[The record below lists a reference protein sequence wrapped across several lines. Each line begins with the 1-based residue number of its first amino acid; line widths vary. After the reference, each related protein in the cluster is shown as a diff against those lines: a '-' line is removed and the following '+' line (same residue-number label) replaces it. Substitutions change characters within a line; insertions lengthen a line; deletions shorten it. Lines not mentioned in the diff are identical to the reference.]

1 MNLRTARI
9 ATFALLLALLAGCAS
24 SGGRLVRPGP
34 NPAGGNLTINSEMEW
49 TRASSYRYQ
58 AWTMD
63 GDLLNLLYL
72 IPSVRERDYIFLGER
87 QTRRRPDG
95 PFYHRGMRPD
105 EIRDLVADGLLRAGL
120 VGVQTENLRP
130 FDFGGREGL
139 RFEWSASNSEGLYY
153 QGQVAAFEHEKG
165 LALAIFIAPREYY
178 YPRDAAKVSRM
189 LDTLRWK

>member
-1 MNLRTARI
+1 MNLRTARF
-9 ATFALLLALLAGCAS
+9 AAFALVLALLAGCAS

-34 NPAGGNLTINSEMEW
+34 NPAGGSLTINSEMEW
-49 TRASSYRYQ
+49 TRASSLRYQ

-120 VGVQTENLRP
+120 VGVRTENLRP

-139 RFEWSASNSEGLYY
+139 RFEWAASNSEGLYY